1 MSKAADIEHSVQ
13 SNRIVGGK
21 AQRYRLQGAN
31 WKMTD
36 CDKSRAGVEVILI
49 IASTW

>member
-13 SNRIVGGK
+13 RDWIVGGNR
-21 AQRYRLQGAN
+21 QRHRLQRTN
-31 WKMTD
+31 WKITD

-49 IASTW
+49 I